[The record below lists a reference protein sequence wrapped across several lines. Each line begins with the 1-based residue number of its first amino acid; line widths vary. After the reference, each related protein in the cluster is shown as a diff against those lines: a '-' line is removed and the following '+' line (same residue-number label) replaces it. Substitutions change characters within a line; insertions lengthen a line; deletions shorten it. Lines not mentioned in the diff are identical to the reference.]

1 MLANRVTPA
10 CSGDDDAGMRRP
22 ASDTEPWTS
31 ASDPLLALA
40 EQELAF
46 YQRRRDAA
54 RRAHRAIELG
64 ALTSASATV
73 VAAGLHAP
81 AWVTTAVAGIALFCT
96 GFRQVFAPGPRWV
109 LAAQARESLRRGVN
123 RYRLLPVSERDDQAR
138 SLLLAAIEEVG
149 TEQVRQ
155 WAGGHEQ
162 TSIGVPPTPPPTI

>member
-1 MLANRVTPA
+1 
-10 CSGDDDAGMRRP
+10 MRRP
-22 ASDTEPWTS
+22 NLDADAWTS
-31 ASDPLLALA
+31 AADPLLALA

-46 YQRRRDAA
+46 YQRRRDAS

-73 VAAGLHAP
+73 VAAGLHAS
-81 AWVTTAVAGIALFCT
+81 AWVTTIVAGVALFCT

-123 RYRLLPVSERDDQAR
+123 RYRLLSVSERDDQAR
-138 SLLLAAIEEVG
+138 ALLLAAIEEVG

-162 TSIGVPPTPPPTI
+162 TFIGPSPTQPPPV

>member
-1 MLANRVTPA
+1 
-10 CSGDDDAGMRRP
+10 MRRP
-22 ASDTEPWTS
+22 TPDPDAWTS

-81 AWVTTAVAGIALFCT
+81 AWVTTIAAGVALFCT

-123 RYRLLPVSERDDQAR
+123 RYRLLSVSERDDQAR
-138 SLLLAAIEEVG
+138 ALLLAAIEEVG
-149 TEQVRQ
+149 TEQVSQ

-162 TSIGVPPTPPPTI
+162 TSIGPPPTQPPPN